1 MLFVLAAP
9 VFLLPLPNVV
19 PPPPTLGLSPW
30 NDLGDGVPLL
40 EAGLDLDG
48 DIPRR
53 AAAAVLEGRPEDDDD
68 DDVIDNRGTGTKERE
83 DAVSPTSP
91 TRLRDKKGTDGG
103 GGGGMLVKCSSL
115 CVSSTTSFQPPK
127 CLISMS
133 SLRLTVIVSM
143 ASCRTCFIPG
153 SCVNARKRKKKKIK
167 RNIMQS

>member
-1 MLFVLAAP
+1 VLFVLAAP
-9 VFLLPLPNVV
+9 VFLLPLPNVA

-48 DIPRR
+48 DTPRKAV
-53 AAAAVLEGRPEDDDD
+53 AAALEGRPEDD
-68 DDVIDNRGTGTKERE
+68 VIDNIGTGTERD

-103 GGGGMLVKCSSL
+103 GGGGMLGKCSSL

-133 SLRLTVIVSM
+133 NLRLTVIVSM

-153 SCVNARKRKKKKIK
+153 SCVCRTIKRKRNKEKET
-167 RNIMQS
+167 